1 MVLKGVSM
9 VKLEKKNQK
18 KKPIQIGL
26 GSQTSAVV
34 QQKQNYYIQ
43 IK

>member
-9 VKLEKKNQK
+9 VKLGKKKKKN
-18 KKPIQIGL
+18 PYRL
-26 GSQTSAVV
+26 ALEVRPAVV

>member
-9 VKLEKKNQK
+9 VKLGKKT

>member
-9 VKLEKKNQK
+9 VKLGKKKN
-18 KKPIQIGL
+18 PYRL
-26 GSQTSAVV
+26 ALEVRPAVV